1 MIKSGKLPS
10 EINSNYYMYPMYHRI
25 LVMSFDEITS
35 RSNFLL
41 AKNNFDVIK
50 NYMNYIMKAILY
62 IKMDY

>member
-50 NYMNYIMKAILY
+50 NYMN
-62 IKMDY
+62 